1 MSEIKIS
8 PSTLLR
14 YAKTKMIMRDTA
26 NVKNAKK
33 FSDLT
38 PAKQKI
44 VREAYFKRLNAKKAP
59 EHMASGATDF
69 RGGVYKLIKPEGVP
83 LKFVEEATKVVEGN
97 KAMFENLR
105 LGYWET
111 NIYNRVP
118 VEGYLKLGPKHKR
131 YVEHLEEYIGK
142 YRDKIEWGKK
152 NGITNKPKQLNPK
165 SNISERKKQLE
176 KLITTP
182 IGKTGL
188 AGVKMTEFLKESYEK
203 ELKNLNT
210 MIAGDLK
217 ESTTIKTLEQLQ
229 DLMDR
234 INKEINKRSKEA
246 NKKIQAR
253 EKENAKSIAI
263 ASKGLIG
270 GIGVVKEPKKIDTS
284 KASLNMGKEVSI
296 TEGKKFRE
304 EFKGGAKI
312 TWLDHVK
319 QFRAANPEI
328 SYKDALKQAGE
339 TYKPMRKKEREQ
351 QKVDTAEKKKS
362 FVPKPRKLSKKQV
375 ALRFKSYSESL
386 YDDFNGY
393 KPDFEKVW
401 DEHIKGKRFKDNEEL
416 LKVFKEKFEGVEV
429 ERKKASLLAEKEK
442 EEADRKKTIEFR
454 IKIFKEDYEGKIPS
468 KFKYVVL
475 KSAKAVQ
482 EDRGF
487 NIYDRILKYYK
498 FKSGEK
504 GYVEYLKAQRDYA
517 LLPEDLEEKEKKKIK
532 NKWTKLINEEKR
544 KRRKIKEAK
553 GK

>member
-14 YAKTKMIMRDTA
+14 YAKTKMIMRNTA

-83 LKFVEEATKVVEGN
+83 LKFVEEETKVVEGN
-97 KAMFENLR
+97 KGFESLG
-105 LGYWET
+105 LGYWDT
-111 NIYNRVP
+111 NIYDRVP
-118 VEGYLKLGPKHKR
+118 VEGYLKLGPTHKR
-131 YVEHLEEYIGK
+131 YVEHLEEYIGI
-142 YRDKIEWGKK
+142 YRDKMEWGKK

-165 SNISERKKQLE
+165 SNISEKKKQLE
-176 KLITTP
+176 KLVATP
-182 IGKTGL
+182 IGKPGP
-188 AGVKMTEFLKESYEK
+188 GIDKMTEFLKESFERK
-203 ELKNLNT
+203 LKNLNA

-375 ALRFKSYSESL
+375 ALRFNSYDEPD
-386 YDDFNGY
+386 YEE
-393 KPDFEKVW
+393 DFEEIW
-401 DEHIKGKRFKDNEEL
+401 NEHIKGKRFKDNEEL

-454 IKIFKEDYEGKIPS
+454 KGIFKEDYEGKIPS
-468 KFKYVVL
+468 KFKYIVL
-475 KSAKAVQ
+475 KSATAPA
-482 EDRGF
+482 GGWF

>member
-14 YAKTKMIMRDTA
+14 YAKTKMIMSNTA

-59 EHMASGATDF
+59 EHMKSGATDF

-176 KLITTP
+176 KLIATP

-375 ALRFKSYSESL
+375 ALRFNSYDEPD
-386 YDDFNGY
+386 YEE
-393 KPDFEKVW
+393 DFEEIW
-401 DEHIKGKRFKDNEEL
+401 NEHIKGKRFKDNEEL

-442 EEADRKKTIEFR
+442 EEADLKKTIEFR
-454 IKIFKEDYEGKIPS
+454 KEIFKEDYEGKIPS
-468 KFKYVVL
+468 KFKYIVL
-475 KSAKAVQ
+475 KSATPPA
-482 EDRGF
+482 GGWF

-544 KRRKIKEAK
+544 KRKKIKEAK